1 LFAAI
6 SFLGPVVLLFGLVS
20 MEDALICLAESGA
33 QRGAEMPKFNLI
45 KNAESSF

>member
-1 LFAAI
+1 
-6 SFLGPVVLLFGLVS
+6 

-45 KNAESSF
+45 KNAKSSFWVEEKFVLIKKKN